1 MKNEIIGL
9 YLITEKATGRMYVGL
24 SGARGGIEG
33 RWVGHKKRFP
43 EALFSYEILLPC
55 PPGTTRAELS
65 NLEKFY
71 IRELDCV
78 EPKGFNRTSGGCGKT
93 EKSEASK
100 KRTSETM
107 KGRPANNKGKPLSK
121 KSREKIKIASTGRKH
136 SEETK
141 KKLSVSKTGKK
152 LSEEHKKKSAA
163 ALEKARKTARS
174 EEARAN
180 ISAAVKASWVG
191 RVISEEERA
200 KRSAARKGKVGPNKG
215 KKFSEE
221 HRKNI
226 AEANRRKAPKSEE
239 TKAKQSATMKGRVKG
254 PMSEEQKKKLSEGA
268 KARAALKRA
277 AEATATA
284 ALEAFLT
291 LDINSSLN
299 EEAL

>member
-1 MKNEIIGL
+1 MQNKTIGI
-9 YLITEKATGRMYVGL
+9 YLITERATGKMYVGL

-43 EALFSYEILLPC
+43 EEHFTYEILLPC
-55 PPGTTRAELS
+55 PAGTTRAELS

-71 IRELDCV
+71 VRELDCM

-107 KGRPANNKGKPLSK
+107 KGRPANNKGMPLSK

-152 LSEEHKKKSAA
+152 LSEEHKKKSAT
-163 ALEKARKTARS
+163 ALKKARKIPRS

-180 ISAAVKASWVG
+180 MSAAQKASWVG
-191 RVISEEERA
+191 RVISEETSKKLA
-200 KRSAARKGKVGPNKG
+200 SGRKGKVGPNKG

-239 TKAKQSATMKGRVKG
+239 TRKKQSE
-254 PMSEEQKKKLSEGA
+254 SL
-268 KARAALKRA
+268 KARLALKRA
-277 AEATATA
+277 AKAAAIA
-284 ALEAFLT
+284 ALEAL
-291 LDINSSLN
+291 LAPEIISIP
-299 EEAL
+299 E